1 MNCYFWLAIVLFLG
15 YIEISTTN
23 LVTLWFVIS
32 GIITLVLSFF
42 VNDLLILIT
51 VFILGGITLLVFF
64 KPLLKNYMNV
74 KSVPTNLDRIIGLTG
89 VVTSDIKTDEIGEVK
104 VDGKIWSA
112 ISETDLLIGDKV
124 IVEKI
129 DSVKLVVRKG
139 EKKWVFY
146 LYYL

>member
-139 EKKWVFY
+139 EKK
-146 LYYL
+146 